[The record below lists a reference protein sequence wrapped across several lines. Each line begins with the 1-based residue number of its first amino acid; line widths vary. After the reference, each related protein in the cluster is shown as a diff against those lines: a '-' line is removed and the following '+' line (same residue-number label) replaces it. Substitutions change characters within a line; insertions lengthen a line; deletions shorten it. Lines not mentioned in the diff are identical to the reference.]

1 MSKISADTVEA
12 KTTNG
17 DLVLQGNGTGV
28 PDLASGTK
36 LNGTALT
43 DTFSTQS
50 PVGANL
56 IINGDMRIAQRGTV
70 AGISN
75 AAAYGGPDR
84 VGIVNSNLG
93 VVTVQQTTD
102 APANTAFVSCHEVDV
117 TTADASPAAADQLA
131 TYYSFEGLDLQ
142 HLKWG
147 TANAED
153 LTLQMYVKSNKTGNF
168 VLECYMPDGGGY
180 HTSQLVNIAVAD
192 TWELKT
198 ITIPGNTS
206 QAPANDN
213 TVGLS
218 FYFWLDSGTDYTGG
232 SLNAGWAAFSA
243 ANRAAGITLA
253 LGDNTTNYFRMTG
266 LKAEV
271 GSTATAFVPDDY
283 GTAYRKCARY
293 FWSTSGQGTK
303 DNDALVSHCNV
314 FNSSTAYCS
323 VYHPVPMRAMPT
335 LTVDAASNFR
345 TSDTANH
352 TLSALTDN
360 SSSPRMAQLEAVA
373 SGMSGGQA
381 TRLQHIGANGVLEFD
396 AEL

>member
-1 MSKISADTVEA
+1 MSTLEVDSIVASTSGADLNLDGAGSGVVNLA
-12 KTTNG
+12 
-17 DLVLQGNGTGV
+17 TG
-28 PDLASGTK
+28 AK
-36 LNGTALT
+36 LNGVALT
-43 DTFSTQS
+43 DTFST
-50 PVGANL
+50 PNPNL

-70 AGISN
+70 TGISN
-75 AAAYGGPDR
+75 AVAYGGPDR
-84 VGIVNSNLG
+84 VGIINSNLG
-93 VVTVQQTTD
+93 AVTVQQTTD

-218 FYFWLDSGTDYTGG
+218 FYFWLDSGTDYTSG

-253 LGDNTTNYFRMTG
+253 LGDNTANYFRMTG

-271 GSTATAFVPDDY
+271 GSTATAFVPDNY
-283 GTAYRKCARY
+283 GTALAKCQRY
-293 FWSTSGQGTK
+293 YQVAGNVINAQLFMAHCVDPTVADGVCHFPVTMRTSATVSVSS
-303 DNDALVSHCNV
+303 VSHFNV
-314 FNSSTAYCS
+314 RYGIGVTSSAASAVVGYATSSLSTAFLR
-323 VYHPVPMRAMPT
+323 VTIP
-335 LTVDAASNFR
+335 
-345 TSDTANH
+345 
-352 TLSALTDN
+352 SALTVGQAASVSIN
-360 SSSPRMAQLEAVA
+360 SA
-373 SGMSGGQA
+373 SGQL
-381 TRLQHIGANGVLEFD
+381 RFD